1 MSIKKKRQPIINE
14 LMFLQWWTREFYDE
28 SNKRII
34 KTTSL
39 KRLGA
44 KKSYTK
50 TWNSQIVTS
59 RFLQTSFLCLRNDKS

>member
-14 LMFLQWWTREFYDE
+14 LMFLQWWTKEFYDE

-50 TWNSQIVTS
+50 TWNSQLLFPDFYKQV
-59 RFLQTSFLCLRNDKS
+59 FFVCFKKW

>member
-14 LMFLQWWTREFYDE
+14 LMFLQWWTKEFYDE

-50 TWNSQIVTS
+50 TWNSQLLFPNFYKQV
-59 RFLQTSFLCLRNDKS
+59 FFVCFKKW